1 MTKEEIL
8 TLLLEE
14 FETNLSLPMTERAR
28 SDFRRMYGVTCARL
42 FDKPGLFDRVARPG
56 LKWVR
61 LQGEH
66 ADLIARVRESDVVDV
81 EQATR
86 ITARYLR
93 DNPPAQEDLY
103 PAGTGPFDYE
113 REDLI
118 VESWRHATANFE
130 AL

>member
-28 SDFRRMYGVTCARL
+28 GDFRRMYGVTCARL

-81 EQATR
+81 EHVR
-86 ITARYLR
+86 EGIRYVTNNKLLR
-93 DNPPAQEDLY
+93 
-103 PAGTGPFDYE
+103 TPFCPIGSVIE
-113 REDLI
+113 LG
-118 VESWRHATANFE
+118 ESQVRSRSVA
-130 AL
+130 